1 MYTFIWCFLTKLND
15 LPITFNLQEKVMM
28 KIVKMTARKVVEW
41 TTLPLRMTSIP
52 LKVAFNN
59 YVDPILT
66 PHSPR
71 MDILPFFYTL
81 SCDPLPSSCPL
92 NYWMPPEDECTN
104 NDSTNDDCQPSKINP
119 NASVNF
125 NMEGLKD
132 MLKCAN
138 CHRFLFPPILQ

>member
-59 YVDPILT
+59 YLDPIQT
-66 PHSPR
+66 PPPPLEQKKV
-71 MDILPFFYTL
+71 DILPIFYTL
-81 SCDPLPSSCPL
+81 SRDPVDLLLTSSPLHVHVFIECPL
-92 NYWMPPEDECTN
+92 KMNVQTMIQPMMIVSPQKSILMP
-104 NDSTNDDCQPSKINP
+104 
-119 NASVNF
+119 
-125 NMEGLKD
+125 L
-132 MLKCAN
+132 
-138 CHRFLFPPILQ
+138 

>member
-1 MYTFIWCFLTKLND
+1 MDNIATPDDINTAEGGIQQ
-15 LPITFNLQEKVMM
+15 LPGPNFDPPPPSL
-28 KIVKMTARKVVEW
+28 EW
-41 TTLPLRMTSIP
+41 
-52 LKVAFNN
+52 AN
-59 YVDPILT
+59 
-66 PHSPR
+66 
-71 MDILPFFYTL
+71 MDILPIFYNL
-81 SCDPLPSSCPL
+81 SRDPRGLFTDPFPSLCPL
-92 NYWMPPEDECTN
+92 NYRMPPEDECTN